1 MNTSFISPLASG
13 WKDFTAVSG
22 KLVSALASIRWWKDD
37 GTNYHIKGQVVLQ
50 KRNDLFRL
58 KYDGYVPLDTNK
70 VPAFGALPLPQTAGW
85 TIDQSK
91 ARSKH
96 GATARLTT
104 IGFPTGSD
112 GLLRLQITV
121 PFTGNGETEKL
132 LGEALNFV
140 AQQYEEAAKK
150 SAVVRPQ
157 LSVSAVI
164 HSSCPQC
171 I

>member
-1 MNTSFISPLASG
+1 MSANFSPLVAAG
-13 WKDFTAVSG
+13 WKDFTSVSG

-50 KRNDLFRL
+50 KKNGLFRL
-58 KYDGYVPLDTNK
+58 KYDGYVPLAASK
-70 VPAFGALPLPQTAGW
+70 VPAFGAVHLPQTVGW
-85 TIDQSK
+85 DIDQSK
-91 ARSKH
+91 ARSKS

-104 IGFPTGSD
+104 IGFPSGSD
-112 GLLRLQITV
+112 GLSRMQVTV
-121 PFTGNGETEKL
+121 PFTGSGESEKL

-157 LSVSAVI
+157 LSVSAVDDKDWV
-164 HSSCPQC
+164 
-171 I
+171 